1 MNLFEQ
7 HEIFE
12 MEVLDRLKSQRIL
25 ESLVFGGGT
34 MLRLC
39 HELPRYSVDLDFW
52 KLNPR
57 DDQQFLTE
65 LREKLEQY
73 YEIAD
78 SQLKRFTILLELRT
92 SQYPKRLKIEIRRE
106 LKDWEIEDKIAFSR
120 FSTKQVLLKAHTLQQ
135 TMLNKIEAFLNRGA
149 IRDAFDLEFL
159 LRKGVPLPTLNSEQS
174 IRILERINMFKPNAF
189 KVTLGSV
196 IERDWREYYIQN
208 GFKLLREKIGTQ

>member
-1 MNLFEQ
+1 
-7 HEIFE
+7 
-12 MEVLDRLKSQRIL
+12 
-25 ESLVFGGGT
+25 